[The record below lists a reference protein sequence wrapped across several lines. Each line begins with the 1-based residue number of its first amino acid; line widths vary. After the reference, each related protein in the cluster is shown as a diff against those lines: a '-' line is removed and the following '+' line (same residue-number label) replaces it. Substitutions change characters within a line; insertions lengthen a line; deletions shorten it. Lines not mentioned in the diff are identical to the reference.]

1 MNFYIKIY
9 NFVTSSKS
17 KRLLLV
23 VWRGWFGDRKG
34 IRPAKTWVLVRWW
47 GWCDWALQVL
57 RFGLPWRCHL
67 HHVFCSKIQEVLTF
81 SYLLT
86 LIVKKTGWW
95 TDCMCQWCGLRLSVL
110 EQDRSETKKSVL
122 VFQVWCCVVK
132 HGLVSHTRPH
142 NDLEGYSNLSST
154 IYGFSILLLHHLQ
167 WRSTVAF
174 TYLKVKSAKCLCLL
188 LVVLVLDLFT
198 LLVCVHRSEW
208 VQGLTFPSTHYWS
221 FWRRVFPVNHLYWW
235 WQTNK
240 NNQETE
246 HTNNIKMTQPK
257 KESLV
262 NSTTHTS
269 KEA

>member
-17 KRLLLV
+17 KRLLSVL
-23 VWRGWFGDRKG
+23 WRGWFGDRKG

-47 GWCDWALQVL
+47 GWCDWALQIL
-57 RFGLPWRCHL
+57 WFWLPWCCHL
-67 HHVFCSKIQEVLTF
+67 HHVFCSKIQEGLTF

-95 TDCMCQWCGLRLSVL
+95 TDCMCQWCGLRPSVL
-110 EQDRSETKKSVL
+110 GQDRSETKRSVL

-198 LLVCVHRSEW
+198 SLVCVHGSSFGRTPF
-208 VQGLTFPSTHYWS
+208 LMPSMTHMGDSKTRTWDT
-221 FWRRVFPVNHLYWW
+221 WTLLCC
-235 WQTNK
+235 TDK
-240 NNQETE
+240 
-246 HTNNIKMTQPK
+246 
-257 KESLV
+257 
-262 NSTTHTS
+262 S
-269 KEA
+269 KETPIPINGTKVGFRSWSRSLAVRPKP